1 MRRYLLLL
9 LALGLVAALPAYAA
23 GPTNYRAHLSS
34 EVEGKW
40 LGQGQA
46 LFKFSPDGE
55 TVEFK
60 LIAANIENITVAHIH
75 LASAPGQNGPPV
87 LFLYGPQEIPGRFS
101 GVLSEGTATSADLVG
116 PLVNGTL
123 DDLQAAIR
131 AGLTYVN
138 LHTVQNP
145 GGEIRGTIH

>member
-1 MRRYLLLL
+1 MKRYLLLV
-9 LALGLVAALPAYAA
+9 LALALVAALPAAAA

-46 LFKFSPDGE
+46 IFKFSPDGE
-55 TVEFK
+55 TVSFK

-75 LASAPGQNGPPV
+75 LAPAPGENGPPV
-87 LFLYGPQEIPGRFS
+87 LFLYGPQLISGRFS

-116 PLVNGTL
+116 PMAGQTL
-123 DDLQAAIR
+123 DDLQARILEGR
-131 AGLTYVN
+131 TYVN
-138 LHTVQNP
+138 LHTSQNP